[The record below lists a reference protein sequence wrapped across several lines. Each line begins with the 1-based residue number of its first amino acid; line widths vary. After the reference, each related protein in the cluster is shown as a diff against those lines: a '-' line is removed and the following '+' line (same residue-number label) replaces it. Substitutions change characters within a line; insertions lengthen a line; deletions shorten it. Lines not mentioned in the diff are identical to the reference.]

1 MTYSGEHLR
10 QYGELW
16 DGRFQPKSIYERET
30 EIHRVVEQIDTT
42 GRSFVLLGRSGVG
55 KTAILKQVSARLS
68 SRSKDPWG
76 IVETST
82 SFLLAGKKYI
92 GEWQGVIHEMV
103 RVANRKARVAIWFT
117 DLMYLVGAGK
127 VEGSDENMA
136 SAMAALIERRD
147 ILVFG
152 ECTPESYK
160 NNIEPHSWFARLL
173 DVIRIDTMPANVA
186 RRVIE
191 QASADQAKETGAKY
205 GCSIRWSPNAI
216 DRIWQF
222 GENFF
227 PGIERPAGALKLVD
241 VALSDS
247 LFEPYLIE
255 KLHAQDETNKN
266 PSEIEIAPEIIVQ
279 ALAQVTGAP
288 RKMLD
293 DTIPL
298 SLQDVRQFFQSKLV
312 GQRRSIEVMIDLIA
326 LIKAGLTDPLKPL
339 GVLMFVG
346 PTGVGKTELAKAL
359 AEFVF
364 GGTDRLIRLDMSEY
378 QEYGAVEKLVGRPSM
393 PDPPGGLLARVR
405 QHPFSVVLLDEIE
418 KAHPSIFDLLLQ
430 LFDEGRLTR
439 ATGETINF
447 TQTVI
452 ILTSNLGASEPK
464 SSGFGFVETPTE
476 TPEESIRG
484 AIQNFFRPE
493 LVNRIGH
500 IVVFDHLSRDEVRSL
515 AMREIGAVLMRS
527 GITRRKLQVDID
539 RGVVDV
545 LAQSGYDRRYGARP
559 LKRAVE
565 RQILAPL
572 ARFLSEMDPKEQP
585 SLLQMYPTADSI
597 RLRAINNERSRRQQ
611 SVPRIRVIDPV
622 DGKIRRV
629 DRAHLNELQNDLQ
642 VAVRDLRAV
651 SIRRQDAQRK
661 SELIQSSSKPDFW
674 DDATLARSQLAELYR
689 LDRLQEAM
697 NELESHAREVT
708 LQIMQMNSKEDSAAM
723 DAMANLVE
731 QHLRQCSLIRF
742 ATLCDSDLDR
752 SDAFIVLEA
761 IEKNSSGQL
770 IRLIESYSAWA
781 KRFGYHVVPIHE
793 ECFDSG
799 ELKQVVLQIEGVAVY
814 GVLAGEHGLHEFEAS
829 HPAEGMLV
837 KVSVLPIVDQ
847 PFDEQQI
854 STVRSPIKSKGQYI
868 DQFRT
873 QTVAT
878 YRPTGQFVT
887 LRNGLEGA
895 QADLSA
901 KELLLSELYRQK
913 QMANSQE
920 KVPHA
925 RVRRWWLGSQPH
937 VRDPRTDVT
946 IRRIKDVEAGLI
958 NPFLLG
964 WLERNDA

>member
-10 QYGELW
+10 AYGELW
-16 DGRFQPKSIYERET
+16 DGQFQPRSIYERDM

-42 GRSFVLLGRSGVG
+42 GRSFILLGPSGVG
-55 KTAILKQVSARLS
+55 KTSILKNVSAQLS
-68 SRSKDPWG
+68 SRSEDPWG

-92 GEWQGVIHEMV
+92 GEWQGVIHDMV

-117 DLMYLVGAGK
+117 DLMYLVGAGR
-127 VEGSDENMA
+127 VEGSDDNMA
-136 SAMAALIERRD
+136 SAMASLIERRD

-152 ECTPESYK
+152 ECTPEAYK

-173 DVIRIDTMPANVA
+173 DVIRIDTMPPEVA

-191 QASADQAKETGAKY
+191 QASADQAKEAGAKY

-216 DRIWQF
+216 DRLVQF

-255 KLHAQDETNKN
+255 KLEAQDGINKN
-266 PSEIEIAPEIIVQ
+266 PTEIEVAPEIVVQ

-293 DTIPL
+293 DSLPL
-298 SLQDVRQFFQSKLV
+298 SLQEVRQFFQSKLV
-312 GQRRSIEVMIDLIA
+312 GQRRPIEVMIDLIA

-364 GGTDRLIRLDMSEY
+364 GGADRLIRLDMSEY

-418 KAHPSIFDLLLQ
+418 KAHPSVFDLLLQ

-452 ILTSNLGASEPK
+452 ILTSNLGASEPE
-464 SSGFGFVETPTE
+464 SSGFGFVETPGE
-476 TPEESIRG
+476 SPEESIRG
-484 AIQNFFRPE
+484 VVQTFFRPE
-493 LVNRIGH
+493 LINRIGH
-500 IVVFDHLSRDEVRSL
+500 IVVFDHLSRHEVRSL
-515 AMREIGAVLMRS
+515 AMREIGAVLLRS

-545 LAQSGYDRRYGARP
+545 LAQTGYDRRYGARP

-585 SLLQMYPTADSI
+585 SLLQMYPAADSI
-597 RLRAINNERSRRQQ
+597 RLRAIDNERSRRQQ
-611 SVPRIRVIDPV
+611 SVPRIRLVDPV
-622 DGKIRRV
+622 DGKTRRV
-629 DRAHLNELQNDLQ
+629 DFAHLNEIKNDLQ
-642 VAVRDLRAV
+642 TAVRDLRAV
-651 SIRRQDAQRK
+651 SVRRRDAQRK
-661 SELIQSSSKPDFW
+661 SELIQSSSRPDFW
-674 DDATLARSQLAELYR
+674 DDAALARSQLAELYR

-697 NELESHAREVT
+697 NELESHAREVN
-708 LQIMQMNSKEDSAAM
+708 LQIMRLSQKDTAAIG
-723 DAMANLVE
+723 AMANLVE
-731 QHLRQCSLIRF
+731 QHLRQCSLVRF

-761 IEKNSSGQL
+761 IEKNSSGQV

-781 KRFGYHVVPIHE
+781 KRFGYQVAPIHE

-799 ELKQVVLQIEGVAVY
+799 ELKQIVLQMEGVAVY
-814 GVLAGEHGLHEFEAS
+814 GVLAGEQGLHEFEAS

-837 KVSVLPIVDQ
+837 KVSVLPIVDHS
-847 PFDEQQI
+847 FDEQQI
-854 STVRSPIKSKGQYI
+854 STVRSPIKSRGQYI
-868 DQFRT
+868 EQVRT

-901 KELLLSELYRQK
+901 RELLLAELYRQK
-913 QMANSQE
+913 QVANLQE
-920 KVPHA
+920 KVPHS
-925 RVRRWWLGSQPH
+925 RVRRWWLGPQPH

-946 IRRIKDVEAGLI
+946 VRRIKDVEAGLI
-958 NPFLLG
+958 NPFLLA
-964 WLERNDA
+964 WLERNDV

>member
-10 QYGELW
+10 AYGELW
-16 DGRFQPKSIYERET
+16 DGQFQPRSIYERDT
-30 EIHRVVEQIDTT
+30 EIHRVVEQIDTA
-42 GRSFVLLGRSGVG
+42 GRSFVLLGPSGVG
-55 KTAILKQVSARLS
+55 KTSILKNVSAQLS
-68 SRSKDPWG
+68 SRSEDPWG

-127 VEGSDENMA
+127 AEGSDDNMA
-136 SAMAALIERRD
+136 SAMASLIERRD

-152 ECTPESYK
+152 ECTPEAYK

-173 DVIRIDTMPANVA
+173 DVIRIDTMSPDVA

-191 QASADQAKETGAKY
+191 QASADQAKETGAKH

-216 DRIWQF
+216 DRLWQF

-227 PGIERPAGALKLVD
+227 PGIERPAGSLKLVD

-255 KLHAQDETNKN
+255 KLDAQDGIKKYPT
-266 PSEIEIAPEIIVQ
+266 EIEIAPEIVVQ

-293 DTIPL
+293 DSLPL
-298 SLQDVRQFFQSKLV
+298 SLQEVRQFFQSKLV
-312 GQRRSIEVMIDLIA
+312 GQRRPIEVMIDLIA

-339 GVLMFVG
+339 GVLMFAG

-364 GGTDRLIRLDMSEY
+364 GGADRLIRLDMSEY

-405 QHPFSVVLLDEIE
+405 HHPFSVVLLDEIE
-418 KAHPSIFDLLLQ
+418 KAHPSVFDLLLQ

-452 ILTSNLGASEPK
+452 ILTSNLGAGEPE
-464 SSGFGFVETPTE
+464 SSGFGFVETPGE

-484 AIQNFFRPE
+484 VVQTFFRPE
-493 LVNRIGH
+493 LINRIGH
-500 IVVFDHLSRDEVRSL
+500 IVVFDHLSRHEVRSL
-515 AMREIGAVLMRS
+515 AMREIGAVLLRS

-545 LAQSGYDRRYGARP
+545 LAQTGYDRRYGARP

-585 SLLQMYPTADSI
+585 SLLQMYPAADSI
-597 RLRAINNERSRRQQ
+597 RLRAIDNERNRRQQ
-611 SVPRIRVIDPV
+611 SVPRIRIVDPV
-622 DGKIRRV
+622 DGKTRRV
-629 DRAHLNELQNDLQ
+629 DFAHLNEMRNDLQ
-642 VAVRDLRAV
+642 TAVRDLRTM
-651 SIRRQDAQRK
+651 SIRRRDAQRK
-661 SELIQSSSKPDFW
+661 SELIQSSSRPDFW
-674 DDATLARSQLAELYR
+674 DDAALARSQLAELYR

-697 NELESHAREVT
+697 NDLESHAREVT
-708 LQIMQMNSKEDSAAM
+708 LQIMRLSQNDTAAM
-723 DAMANLVE
+723 GAMANLVE
-731 QHLRQCSLIRF
+731 QHLRQCSLVRF

-752 SDAFIVLEA
+752 SDAFVVLEA
-761 IEKNSSGQL
+761 IEKHSSGQV

-781 KRFGYHVVPIHE
+781 KRFGYQVAPIHE

-799 ELKQVVLQIEGVAVY
+799 ELKQVVLQMEGVAVY
-814 GVLAGEHGLHEFEAS
+814 GVLAGEQGLHEFEAS

-837 KVSVLPIVDQ
+837 KVSVLPILDQ

-854 STVRSPIKSKGQYI
+854 STVRSPIKSRGQYI
-868 DQFRT
+868 EQVRT

-901 KELLLSELYRQK
+901 RELLFAELYRQK
-913 QMANSQE
+913 QVADLQE

-925 RVRRWWLGSQPH
+925 RVRRWWLGPQPH

-946 IRRIKDVEAGLI
+946 VRRIKDVEAGLI
-958 NPFLLG
+958 NPFLLA
-964 WLERNDA
+964 WLERNDV

>member
-1 MTYSGEHLR
+1 MTNNGERLR
-10 QYGELW
+10 EYGELW
-16 DGRFQPKSIYERET
+16 DGQFQPKSIYERDAEM
-30 EIHRVVEQIDTT
+30 HRVVEQIDTT

-55 KTAILKQVSARLS
+55 KTSILKNVSAQLS
-68 SRSKDPWG
+68 SRSNDPWG

-127 VEGSDENMA
+127 VEGSDDNMA
-136 SAMAALIERRD
+136 SAMASLIERRD

-152 ECTPESYK
+152 ECTPEAYK

-173 DVIRIDTMPANVA
+173 DVIRIDTMPPDVA

-191 QASADQAKETGAKY
+191 QATADQAKETGAKY
-205 GCSIRWSPNAI
+205 GCSVRWSTNAI
-216 DRIWQF
+216 DRLWQF

-227 PGIERPAGALKLVD
+227 PGIERPAGSLKLVE

-255 KLHAQDETNKN
+255 KFEALDATHKN
-266 PSEIEIAPEIIVQ
+266 PSEIEIAPEIVVQ

-293 DTIPL
+293 DSLPL
-298 SLQDVRQFFQSKLV
+298 SLQEVRQFFQSKLV
-312 GQRRSIEVMIDLIA
+312 GQRRPIEVMIDLIA

-364 GGTDRLIRLDMSEY
+364 GGADRLIRLDMSEY

-452 ILTSNLGASEPK
+452 ILTSNLGASEPE
-464 SSGFGFVETPTE
+464 SSGFGFVETPGE
-476 TPEESIRG
+476 TPEESIRV
-484 AIQNFFRPE
+484 AIQTFFRPE
-493 LVNRIGH
+493 LINRIGQ
-500 IVVFDHLSRDEVRSL
+500 IVVFDHLSRHEVRSL
-515 AMREIGAVLMRS
+515 AMREIGAVLLRS

-545 LAQSGYDRRYGARP
+545 LAQTGYDRRYGARP

-585 SLLQMYPTADSI
+585 SLLQMYPVADSI
-597 RLRAINNERSRRQQ
+597 RLRAVDNERSRRQQ
-611 SVPRIRVIDPV
+611 SVPRIRVVDPV
-622 DGKIRRV
+622 DGKTRRV
-629 DRAHLNELQNDLQ
+629 DFAHLNDIKNDLQ

-651 SIRRQDAQRK
+651 SLRRQDAQRK

-674 DDATLARSQLAELYR
+674 DDAALARSQLAELYR

-708 LQIMQMNSKEDSAAM
+708 LQIMRLSQKDTAAIG
-723 DAMANLVE
+723 AMANLVE
-731 QHLRQCSLIRF
+731 QHLRQCSLVRF

-752 SDAFIVLEA
+752 SDAFVVLEA
-761 IEKNSSGQL
+761 IEKNSSGQV

-781 KRFGYHVVPIHE
+781 KRFGYQVVPIHE

-799 ELKQVVLQIEGVAVY
+799 ELKQVVLQMEGVAVY
-814 GVLAGEHGLHEFEAS
+814 GVLAGEQGLHEFEAS

-847 PFDEQQI
+847 PFDAQQI
-854 STVRSPIKSKGQYI
+854 STVRSPIKSKGKYI
-868 DQFRT
+868 EQFRT

-887 LRNGLEGA
+887 LCNGFEGA

-901 KELLLSELYRQK
+901 RELLLAELYRQK
-913 QMANSQE
+913 QVANLQE
-920 KVPHA
+920 QVPHA
-925 RVRRWWLGSQPH
+925 RVRRWWLGPQPH

-946 IRRIKDVEAGLI
+946 VRRIKDVEAGLI
-958 NPFLLG
+958 NPFLIA